1 MVKLNLMKYFLLTIL
16 LFFTVMAVREFF
28 SLRSEKSELERR
40 LAETKNKTEPLTL
53 ENGKL
58 EDDLGYLDNPL
69 NLEKELRGKYPYAR
83 LGEKMIVITS
93 HNNQ

>member
-1 MVKLNLMKYFLLTIL
+1 MKYFLLIIL

-28 SLRSEKSELERR
+28 SLRGEKAELEKR
-40 LAETKNKTEPLTL
+40 LVGVKSKTQPLTI
-53 ENGKL
+53 ENGKIKDDLVYL
-58 EDDLGYLDNPL
+58 EDPL

-93 HNNQ
+93 KNNQ